1 MNSQR
6 MYAGRSLKFSTLI
19 ENEYNSYFEKAILQ
33 FREDNLENENEEFAN
48 ILKEYRDGLLL
59 FDLMEKE
66 VWNKASKDSLGIEK
80 YYDEHKSE
88 YQWKDRVEVVM
99 ASSADESIAKKAL
112 KENLTLKQAAI
123 KLKIISEKDFDKIVD
138 AKKMI

>member
-1 MNSQR
+1 
-6 MYAGRSLKFSTLI
+6 
-19 ENEYNSYFEKAILQ
+19 
-33 FREDNLENENEEFAN
+33 
-48 ILKEYRDGLLL
+48 DGLLL

-99 ASSADESIAKKAL
+99 ASSADESQRNPKAPPSVAG
-112 KENLTLKQAAI
+112 KPT
-123 KLKIISEKDFDKIVD
+123 
-138 AKKMI
+138 M